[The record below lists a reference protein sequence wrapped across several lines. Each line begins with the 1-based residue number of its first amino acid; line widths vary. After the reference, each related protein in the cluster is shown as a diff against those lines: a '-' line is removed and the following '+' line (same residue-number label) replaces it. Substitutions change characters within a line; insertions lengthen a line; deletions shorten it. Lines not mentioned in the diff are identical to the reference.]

1 MSRGKR
7 KKRSW
12 GDLSRNERAGVAGA
26 GVVQIGLLAAALVD
40 IARLPAEE
48 IKGPKAAWAAA
59 SFINFAGPI
68 AYFAFGRKR

>member
-1 MSRGKR
+1 MSKQR

-12 GDLSRNERAGVAGA
+12 NDLSRNERAGVVGV
-26 GVVQIGLLAAALVD
+26 GVVQIGLLAAALTD
-40 IARLPAEE
+40 IARRPAEQ